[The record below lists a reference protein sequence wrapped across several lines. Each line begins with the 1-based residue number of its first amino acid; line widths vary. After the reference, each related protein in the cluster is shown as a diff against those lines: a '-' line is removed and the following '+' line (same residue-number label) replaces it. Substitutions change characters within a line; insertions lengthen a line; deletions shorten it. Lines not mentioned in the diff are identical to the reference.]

1 MNDLIVKQFKN
12 DIFYNF
18 VWNNKPCWIAV
29 EVADLFGYAQKSRPI
44 SNCIRREKFEIGVEY
59 DVLEGED
66 LKLFKEVFVD
76 EVSQYKYVPKIF
88 VFYEEGLYGFLAY
101 TEMPL
106 GIEFRNWIRREV
118 MPALREKGYYV
129 SNEEKMQ
136 VNYKKETSKDMLRK
150 TTTNNTGDKLD
161 KLKAAYDSA
170 MMFKEL
176 LDDMTLDSTYK
187 FLLIKQIYLD
197 AGINLPKYIEE
208 EKI

>member
-1 MNDLIVKQFKN
+1 
-12 DIFYNF
+12 
-18 VWNNKPCWIAV
+18 
-29 EVADLFGYAQKSRPI
+29 
-44 SNCIRREKFEIGVEY
+44 
-59 DVLEGED
+59 
-66 LKLFKEVFVD
+66 
-76 EVSQYKYVPKIF
+76 
-88 VFYEEGLYGFLAY
+88 
-101 TEMPL
+101 
-106 GIEFRNWIRREV
+106 

-187 FLLIKQIYLD
+187 FLFIKQIYLD